1 MLSKKTPS
9 FFSCIGNYVIIT
21 RKGWAKVGGATMPQD
36 NQRIISVI
44 FLRTENSSWM
54 SNSNICSVLNANAYV
69 PDSDWHLAPVYPSWQ
84 LQVYPLILSVHD
96 PPFKQGLLEHSL
108 MSVAKRTIW
117 EKTTFH
123 GNILRLI
130 TSFVKTIQGPITLKI
145 FLTCL
150 TLCSCVSRLT
160 ATSISINLVSTWAS
174 V

>member
-9 FFSCIGNYVIIT
+9 FFSCIRNCVIIT

-44 FLRTENSSWM
+44 LIRTENSSWM
-54 SNSNICSVLNANAYV
+54 SNGNICSVFNANAYV

-108 MSVAKRTIW
+108 MSAAKCPIW
-117 EKTTFH
+117 ETTTFH
-123 GNILRLI
+123 DNILRLI
-130 TSFVKTIQGPITLKI
+130 TSLPKLFRGSCTKDISYLFDTVLLRIQADRYKHI
-145 FLTCL
+145 
-150 TLCSCVSRLT
+150 R
-160 ATSISINLVSTWAS
+160 
-174 V
+174 

>member
-108 MSVAKRTIW
+108 MSVAKNTIW
-117 EKTTFH
+117 ERSTFH
-123 GNILRLI
+123 GNIKRSS
-130 TSFVKTIQGPITLKI
+130 TTFAKTIYAKN
-145 FLTCL
+145 
-150 TLCSCVSRLT
+150 
-160 ATSISINLVSTWAS
+160 ISYLFDTVLLRIQADSYKHIH
-174 V
+174 